1 MSLDV
6 ARIRAEFPA
15 LAITDSGRKRIYFD
29 SPGGTQTPKSVI
41 DRTVDCLVRSN
52 ANLGGPF
59 ATSIAAGKLVEE
71 AHAAMAD
78 MLGAASPAEIVF
90 GQNMTTLTLH
100 ISRSIALTLEPGDE
114 IVVTRMDHDANIA
127 PWLLVARD
135 RGCVVRWLDFDRARF
150 EFDPAAL
157 EALLGDRTRVVA
169 LNYASNATGTI
180 NDVTGL
186 TALVKAKA
194 PRALVYVDAVQ
205 LAPHRLVDVQAIGC
219 DFLVC
224 SPYKFFGPH
233 QGVLWGRAELLNSLS
248 PYKVRPA
255 DDTLPSRFET
265 GTLSHEGMAGT
276 LGAVEYLAWIGSSL
290 AAPVP
295 PRQGESERRRAIRA
309 AWQTLEAYERELTGR
324 LVEGLQRLPGIVI
337 QGITD
342 PAAFDRRV
350 PTVSFIHDRLTPPEM
365 SAGFGREGI
374 FVWDGHNYAL
384 EVITHLGLLESGGVL
399 RVGLAHYN
407 TAEEVDALLEVLEGM
422 IRRNSPTADERLDA

>member
-15 LAITDSGRKRIYFD
+15 LAITDSGRPRIYFD
-29 SPGGTQTPKSVI
+29 SPGGTQTPKAVI
-41 DRTVDCLVRSN
+41 ERMVDCLVNGN

-59 ATSIAAGKLVEE
+59 ATSLAAGRLVEE

-78 MLGAASPAEIVF
+78 LLGAASPAEIVF

-100 ISRSIALTLEPGDE
+100 VSRSIALTLAPGDE
-114 IVVTRMDHDANIA
+114 IIVTRMDHDANIA

-135 RGCVVRWLDFDRARF
+135 RGCRVRWLDFDRARF
-150 EFDPAAL
+150 EFDPAAF
-157 EALLGDRTRVVA
+157 EALLGERTRLVA
-169 LNYASNATGTI
+169 LNYASNATGTV
-180 NDVTGL
+180 NDVAAL
-186 TALVKAKA
+186 TQRVRAKA
-194 PRALVYVDAVQ
+194 PKALVYVDAVQ
-205 LAPHRLVDVQAIGC
+205 LAPHRLIDVRAIGC

-233 QGVLWGRAELLNSLS
+233 QGVLWGRADLLMSLS

-276 LGAVEYLAWIGSSL
+276 LGAVEYLAWIGTEL
-290 AAPVP
+290 APPVP
-295 PRQGESERRRAIRA
+295 ARPGESARESPRRRAIRA
-309 AWQTLEAYERELTGR
+309 AWQALEAYERGITRR
-324 LVEGLQRLPGIVI
+324 LVEGLRRLPGIAI

-365 SAGFGREGI
+365 SAEFAREGI

-384 EVITHLGLLESGGVL
+384 EAISHLGLLESGGVL

-407 TAEEVDALLEVLEGM
+407 TAEEVDRLLEVLGRM
-422 IRRNSPTADERLDA
+422 IRRNSATGE

>member
-15 LAITDSGRKRIYFD
+15 LAITDSGRPRIYFD
-29 SPGGTQTPKSVI
+29 SPGGTQTPKAVI
-41 DRTVDCLVRSN
+41 DRTVDCLVNRN

-59 ATSIAAGKLVEE
+59 VTSQAAGQLVDE

-78 MLGAASPAEIVF
+78 FLGAASPAEIVF

-114 IVVTRMDHDANIA
+114 IIVTRMDHDANIA

-135 RGCVVRWLDFDRARF
+135 RGCTVRWLDFDRARF
-150 EFDPAAL
+150 EFDPTAF
-157 EALLGDRTRVVA
+157 EALLNPRTRIVA

-180 NDVTGL
+180 SDVAGM
-186 TALVKAKA
+186 TARVRAKA
-194 PRALVYVDAVQ
+194 PKALVYVDAVQ
-205 LAPHRLVDVQAIGC
+205 LAPHRLVDVRAIGC

-233 QGVLWGRAELLNSLS
+233 QGVLWGRADLLMSLS

-276 LGAVEYLAWIGSSL
+276 LGAVEYLAWIGTAL
-290 AAPVP
+290 APSVP
-295 PRQGESERRRAIRA
+295 ARPGENERRRAIRA
-309 AWQTLEAYERELTGR
+309 AWQALEVYERALTQR
-324 LVEGLQRLPGIVI
+324 LVEGLQRLPGIRI

-350 PTVSFIHDRLTPPEM
+350 PTVSFIHDRLSPPEM
-365 SAGFGREGI
+365 SAGFGREDI

-384 EVITHLGLLESGGVL
+384 EVISHLGLLESGGVL

-407 TAEEVDALLEVLEGM
+407 TAEEVDRLLDVLGQM
-422 IRRNSPTADERLDA
+422 IRRNSPAPE